1 MSELLEGLDFY
12 ERPTPYQVLEVPT
25 DATAKEISVQHTK
38 RCRALLEEGGSTTEQ
53 VKQKQPLDKA
63 YEQLRVAKERVKVDF
78 FLLDPRLGRKQAE
91 ALAKALPKPDTNVTG
106 MLKPKQVRVTHNAL
120 LAELREFY
128 TEPERV
134 EGLHPRPMDV
144 SDSAALPDPLAVA
157 FDC

>member
-12 ERPTPYQVLEVPT
+12 ERPTPYEVLGVSI
-25 DATAKEISVQHTK
+25 DATAKDVRDRHVVLSRE
-38 RCRALLEEGGSTTEQ
+38 LLDKGGSTAEQ
-53 VKQKQPLDKA
+53 AKQKEPLDKA

-78 FLLDPRLGRKQAE
+78 FLLDSRLGRKQAE

-106 MLKPKQVRVTHNAL
+106 MLKPKQVRVTHAAL

-144 SDSAALPDPLAVA
+144 SDSASLPDPLAVA